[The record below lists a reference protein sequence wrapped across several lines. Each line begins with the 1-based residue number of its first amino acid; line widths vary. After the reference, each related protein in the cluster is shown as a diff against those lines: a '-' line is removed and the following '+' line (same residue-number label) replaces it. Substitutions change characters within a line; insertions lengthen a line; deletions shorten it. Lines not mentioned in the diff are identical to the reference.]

1 MYILF
6 FIGLGKIRKW
16 FCLLLENIFRVVFWN
31 GYNNNMVNVISV
43 WDRNKNWIELGLD
56 IDMFDVCLVK

>member
-1 MYILF
+1 
-6 FIGLGKIRKW
+6 
-16 FCLLLENIFRVVFWN
+16 
-31 GYNNNMVNVISV
+31 MVNVINV